1 MGSWQRSPAKRP
13 KPGGFRVRLLMA
25 FLIPVLLLSC
35 VFVFL
40 TEHLIGGATDVG
52 GLPVTVI
59 RLIVAGA
66 ILLALLLAIGLALHM
81 GDRFTRPVAWLL
93 RAIDAGQVRL
103 LSQMPP
109 PAADW
114 ELGILCERVRVLLRQ
129 NLSGATAMEE
139 LESLR
144 SEISAVLDAAEKG
157 ELAFDRWLPGAVTH
171 RLTRRLVA
179 FFRTR
184 GDRVRAADEG
194 VTRLRGLL
202 EQDWRAETL
211 TVEEIAKRAE
221 RCYLLQAEIGVELER
236 LERLLNGTAERRQT
250 WDELRSLLEDLRLG
264 IDRWRAEVAAS
275 LAAEGKPARM
285 ETWERWIEESHEL
298 LDDQIERVS
307 SGRGATL
314 QQISTGL
321 SRVGT
326 ALSGSGEE
334 AGFLSR
340 EAVQLKHTWGR
351 LGERLRSLT
360 VRVGELQDG
369 VRGTKTASWEDT
381 ELDAS
386 E

>member
-1 MGSWQRSPAKRP
+1 MGAWQRTPANRS

-25 FLIPVLLLSC
+25 FLIPVVILGC
-35 VFVFL
+35 IFVFM
-40 TEHLIGGATDVG
+40 TEQLIAGAAYVG
-52 GLPVTVI
+52 GLPVTAI
-59 RLIVAGA
+59 RLIVAGGV
-66 ILLALLLAIGLALHM
+66 LLALLLAIGLALHM

-114 ELGILCERVRVLLRQ
+114 ELGILCDRVRVLIRQ

-139 LESLR
+139 LHSLR
-144 SEISAVLDAAEKG
+144 SEISTVLDAAEKG
-157 ELAFDRWLPGAVTH
+157 ELAQDRWLSGAVSHRLTH
-171 RLTRRLVA
+171 RLVE

-184 GDRVRAADEG
+184 GERVQSADES

-211 TVEEIAKRAE
+211 TVEEISRRAE
-221 RCYLLQAEIGVELER
+221 RSYLLQAELGVELER
-236 LERLLNGTAERRQT
+236 LERMLNGAAERRQA
-250 WDELRSLLEDLRLG
+250 WDDLRSLLEDLRLG
-264 IDRWRAEVAAS
+264 IDRWRAEVAVS
-275 LAAEGKPARM
+275 LEAQGKPTRM
-285 ETWERWIEESHEL
+285 GEWERWIEESHEL
-298 LDDQIERVS
+298 LDEQIERVI

-321 SRVGT
+321 SRLGE

-340 EAVQLKHTWGR
+340 EAVQLRHTWDR

-369 VRGTKTASWEDT
+369 IRGTKTAPWEDT
-381 ELDAS
+381 EVDAS
-386 E
+386 K